1 MSLMEA
7 AALGKPIIATDVPGC
22 REIAV
27 DKFNAITVRPGDV
40 HALKEAILK
49 LANNKSLRLQYGKNS
64 RKIVEGDMEDVK
76 KFLKNI

>member
-1 MSLMEA
+1 MSLME

-40 HALKEAILK
+40 HALKRGNFK
-49 LANNKSLRLQYGKNS
+49 VSQ
-64 RKIVEGDMEDVK
+64 
-76 KFLKNI
+76 